1 MFHDKIKSLFSSSIQ
16 SVVSRI
22 SDFAVHPGKDFT
34 RRKKFPADKLLT
46 FLIAEGSSSTR
57 NELLDFFDMD
67 TDRPTDSAFNQQRA
81 KLEPE
86 ALEAVFHNFNES
98 LDPLGAPPKYRFLAA
113 DGSTATFFS
122 RPQFSPDEYFVEPGH
137 SAKGFYSI
145 HINAF
150 YDLDRHIYTDALL
163 QPVHQKDEFRAFCDI
178 VDRHPVSDGTKNV
191 YIGDRGY
198 CSYNNMAHVL
208 EQQQYFLFR
217 TKDIHSKGLVGGF
230 DFPDQEAFDIDVD
243 VTLVRSHS
251 SKIKIERSYRRFVDK
266 ATSFDFIEYGSKG
279 TYCMKLRIVRF
290 PIADGVYECVVTNL
304 PRDKFSPERIRKLYF
319 SRWGIETSFRKL
331 KYTVG
336 LSNFHAISRNM

>member
-113 DGSTATFFS
+113 DG
-122 RPQFSPDEYFVEPGH
+122 
-137 SAKGFYSI
+137 
-145 HINAF
+145 
-150 YDLDRHIYTDALL
+150 
-163 QPVHQKDEFRAFCDI
+163 
-178 VDRHPVSDGTKNV
+178 
-191 YIGDRGY
+191 
-198 CSYNNMAHVL
+198 
-208 EQQQYFLFR
+208 
-217 TKDIHSKGLVGGF
+217 
-230 DFPDQEAFDIDVD
+230 
-243 VTLVRSHS
+243 
-251 SKIKIERSYRRFVDK
+251 
-266 ATSFDFIEYGSKG
+266 
-279 TYCMKLRIVRF
+279 
-290 PIADGVYECVVTNL
+290 
-304 PRDKFSPERIRKLYF
+304 
-319 SRWGIETSFRKL
+319 
-331 KYTVG
+331 
-336 LSNFHAISRNM
+336 